1 MLINRYIPFT
11 AVLVPDDHQ
20 AIEVIRTL
28 AQYNIQVPQEVS
40 VISLMTGIEGERY
53 TPRLPGLKYR
63 KRRCC
68 SHYYGLLDDAIKG
81 GGQGGS
87 DVVREYM
94 GRLVIRQ
101 SVRSME

>member
-1 MLINRYIPFT
+1 ML
-11 AVLVPDDHQ
+11 Q
-20 AIEVIRTL
+20 
-28 AQYNIQVPQEVS
+28 
-40 VISLMTGIEGERY
+40 SLLR
-53 TPRLPGLKYR
+53 
-63 KRRCC
+63 
-68 SHYYGLLDDAIKG
+68 LLDDAIKG